1 MFKTEITYSD
11 YSGNEQ
17 TETFRFNL
25 TETEISNLAIDSPIF
40 DVNFLKFL
48 VDDGNI
54 AAMFK
59 VVQTLILESYGV
71 MSDDGKTFRKSE
83 ELKNDFKCS
92 AAYDALIQ
100 KMLNTEDKTLVS
112 DFMVGIFPAKFADKL
127 RESVDG
133 SSLVVI
139 K

>member
-1 MFKTEITYSD
+1 MFRTELTYTD
-11 YSGNEQ
+11 FSGNEQ
-17 TETFRFNL
+17 TDILRFNL
-25 TETEISNLAIDSPIF
+25 TDTEIDNLAIDSPIF

-59 VVQTLILESYGV
+59 VMQTLILESYGV
-71 MSDDGKTFRKSE
+71 MSEDGKAFRKSE

-92 AAYDALIQ
+92 AAYNALIQ

-112 DFMVGIFPAKFADKL
+112 DFMVGIFPAQFADKL
-127 RESVDG
+127 RESIKTNE
-133 SSLVVI
+133 LTVV